1 MEDIC
6 RKMRN
11 VEVEMKVWSPTG
23 AHLSALKGALLV
35 AQMMILI
42 VTMTVTMKMTMKMR
56 KTMTMTMTMLCLTYQ
71 I

>member
-6 RKMRN
+6 RIMRN
-11 VEVEMKVWSPTG
+11 VEVEMKVWSPAG

-35 AQMMILI
+35 AQMIILI
-42 VTMTVTMKMTMKMR
+42 ATMIILIATVTMTIIF
-56 KTMTMTMTMLCLTYQ
+56 LTYQ